1 MSGKI
6 SYKCCNYPTC
16 LFWQDKGPKEECE
29 WCARNPNKEERKDIC
44 AECNRRKV
52 TKDGLCFVCID
63 EIKYGD
69 ERYEEKDKERE
80 EE

>member
-1 MSGKI
+1 MPSKDETGLDV
-6 SYKCCNYPTC
+6 THV
-16 LFWQDKGPKEECE
+16 
-29 WCARNPNKEERKDIC
+29 CARNPNKGERKDIC

-52 TKDGLCFVCID
+52 TKGGLCFVCID